1 MVGNPGALIQAVPN
15 YRFSPWV
22 LLYALLIAY
31 SSTVIGPMGLHY
43 VPIDPTEA
51 WSQFIGRAFTWV
63 DNGSDQR
70 ADWMG
75 NLSMYIPFGFLLTG
89 TLWPRRGGAGGRGL
103 AMLAAF
109 AVGVGFLL
117 AVKYAQ
123 IFFPPRTVTLN
134 YVVAQ
139 SVGTAVGAMVFALT
153 HGRMS
158 RMVWHGAS
166 GGRDNLRTLLRVYAA
181 ALSIF
186 LLMPLDFALSV
197 GDLMAV
203 AQRLPSVL
211 FAMPGAGRPAVV
223 QATALVASTVA
234 AAPFG
239 LLMVVGPNGRNRL
252 FGVSI
257 LRGIVWMLVLFALTA
272 MLLSGAPTFVSLFC
286 RMIGVGAGVC
296 GMRWLVRQDPR
307 RLRQRLRTW
316 SLLLLPLYLL
326 VLLAVNGVLST
337 HWRDP
342 AETLRDVY
350 VLGLIP
356 LFDYYIVTKA
366 AAAKNIV
373 GHLAM
378 YAPLG
383 VFAWLRGYR
392 PRAGFVWAF
401 VLALGIETA
410 RYLRPG
416 LEGDVNAVAVAGL
429 AALFAARLMP
439 GLWRMLEGAMLP
451 ALATPNGDQ
460 APGWRER
467 AAAGQ
472 VRALARAATDEEAEH
487 F

>member
-1 MVGNPGALIQAVPN
+1 MPDPVQHPA
-15 YRFSPWV
+15 RFFPWA

-43 VPIDPTEA
+43 VPIDPTDA
-51 WSQFIGRAFTWV
+51 WTQFLARALTWV

-75 NLSMYIPFGFLLTG
+75 NLSMYVPFGFLLTG
-89 TLWPRRGGAGGRGL
+89 TLWPRRGGAAGRGL

-123 IFFPPRTVTLN
+123 IYFPPRTVTLN

-139 SVGTAVGAMVFALT
+139 SVGTVAGTMVFALT
-153 HGRMS
+153 HGRLS
-158 RMVWHGAS
+158 RLVWHGGS
-166 GGRDNLRTLLRVYAA
+166 GGRDNLRTLLRAYAA
-181 ALSIF
+181 ALSVF
-186 LLMPLDFALSV
+186 LLMPLDFALSAD
-197 GDLMAV
+197 DLMAV

-223 QATALVASTVA
+223 QAVAMIASTAA
-234 AAPFG
+234 AAPVG
-239 LLMVVGPNGRNRL
+239 LLMVLGPNGRNRL
-252 FGVSI
+252 SGVAI
-257 LRGIVWMLVLFALTA
+257 LRGILWMLVLFALTA
-272 MLLSGAPTFVSLFC
+272 LLLSGVPTLVSLFC
-286 RMIGVGAGVC
+286 RMIGAGAGVC

-307 RLRQRLRTW
+307 RLRQRLSTW
-316 SLLLLPLYLL
+316 SLLLLPVYLL
-326 VLLAVNGVLST
+326 LLLAVNGVLST
-337 HWRDP
+337 QWRDP

-350 VLGLIP
+350 VLGFIP

-392 PRAGFVWAF
+392 PGAGFGWAF

-416 LEGDVNAVAVAGL
+416 LEGDVNAVAVAAL
-429 AALFAARLMP
+429 AALFAGRLMP

-460 APGWRER
+460 ASGWRER

-472 VRALARAATDEEAEH
+472 VRAMARAATDEEAEH